1 MKFTELAQFQDKQL
15 QAWYTLMSPECK
27 YLLYGGAASGG
38 KSYFLRWAAI
48 GLGLYYYSKYQM
60 KNIPIGL
67 FSHDYTTLKDRQ
79 VIRMKNEI
87 PDFLGQIKESR
98 DEGYA
103 FIAKPEYG
111 SFVVL
116 LRNLDD
122 PAKYKSAEFAAVLME
137 ELTENPESTF
147 EDLRF
152 RMRYK
157 DITDVKFVGATN
169 PGGVGHGF
177 VKRKWVKP
185 DLQNPDVEQK
195 RFHFVSAKY
204 DDNKFTTTEYV
215 KQLSSLP
222 EEKRRAYMEGDWDV
236 FAGQY
241 FSEWRDNIHTINSFL
256 PNRGNVIV
264 GGMDWGRAKPFS
276 FHLAEV
282 SRVNMTNGV
291 KFFRVKT
298 FLEVYGTERTPAEWW
313 DVIKE
318 KLKTKLIKPENIAWV
333 QGDPAMFTKGQDNS
347 KSIRDQFIDADGVF
361 GHKIQSA
368 SNDRIGGW
376 ENYHQWL
383 RIAPDGLPYYQV
395 STDCPNVIR
404 TLPELIHDDLKVEDV
419 DSAGEDHAP
428 DDQRYMLKK
437 IKFIDGVGAMN
448 HPQANQVYMP
458 NAPRFIDDKQI
469 SIDLDAFADPIA
481 GGGSLG
487 GIRHS

>member
-1 MKFTELAQFQDKQL
+1 MKFTELAGFQDKQL
-15 QAWYTLMSPECK
+15 EAWYTLMSPECK

-48 GLGLYYYSKYQM
+48 GLGMYYSSKYNM

-103 FIAKPEYG
+103 FISKPEYG

-122 PAKYKSAEFAAVLME
+122 PLKYKSAEFAAVLIE

-147 EDLRF
+147 DDLRF

-157 DITDVKFVGATN
+157 DIPDVKFVGATN

-185 DLQNPDVEQK
+185 DQENADVEQK
-195 RFHFVSAKY
+195 RFFFVPAKY
-204 DDNKFTTTEYV
+204 ADNKYTTTEYV

-241 FSEWRDNIHTINSFL
+241 FQEWRDNIHTIPGFL
-256 PNRGNVIV
+256 PLKSNVIV
-264 GGMDWGRAKPFS
+264 GGMDWGRANPFS

-282 SRVNMTNGV
+282 SKINFNSIT
-291 KFFRVKT
+291 FYRVKV
-298 FLEVYGTERTPAEWW
+298 FLEVYGTEKTPADWW
-313 DVIKE
+313 EI
-318 KLKTKLIKPENIAWV
+318 IKPKLTIYNIEVKNISWI

-347 KSIRDQFIDADGVF
+347 ISIRDQFIKADSEF
-361 GHKIQSA
+361 GHKIQPA

-376 ENYHQWL
+376 ENYHNWL
-383 RIAPDGLPYYQV
+383 RIAPDGKPYYLV
-395 STDCPNVIR
+395 STQNPNLIR
-404 TLPELIHDDLKVEDV
+404 TLPELVHDDLKVEDV

-437 IKFIDGVGAMN
+437 IKWIDAVGAMK
-448 HPQANQVYMP
+448 HPQPNQTYIP
-458 NAPRFIDDKQI
+458 NAPRFIDNKQV
-469 SIDLDAFADPIA
+469 SIDMDSFAEPKAVTGDV
-481 GGGSLG
+481 GGVS
-487 GIRHS
+487 H